1 MAGKVLDIKVCSP
14 LNRSVAELM
23 TEGNKLHRRLKGK
36 YHAICHYS
44 YNLPLWLI
52 EKTVVQVY
60 YD

>member
-44 YNLPLWLI
+44 YNLPLQTRL
-52 EKTVVQVY
+52 KKATCN
-60 YD
+60 D